1 MKAFMKN
8 ETIIWLFTGILL
20 IIGSWFTL
28 EKTDIFLILGV
39 TSLLMSRISKLQDEI
54 NKQKP

>member
-1 MKAFMKN
+1 MKTFREN

-20 IIGSWFTL
+20 MIGYWFTL
-28 EKTDIFLILGV
+28 EKTDMFLILGV